1 MPGRGRPGSP
11 GVTFQTR
18 PLVVL
23 KTGLRGRRKSGEIP
37 NLPQPRASAQS
48 RAQVFPSERLTLCSL
63 AGDAGRRPSRCRGG
77 TSGRPFPCPSREMT
91 ANPSCPGGFAGRQRP
106 CAGDGRPLGS
116 RRARRG
122 ELGGPVVAGQE
133 WVLLVRAWAAGGPGP
148 PWVPAGLR
156 AGLPAPRPPRKLGD
170 WPAVTESGGGEDM
183 EPHFCCLRSAKAV
196 PA

>member
-133 WVLLVRAWAAGGPGP
+133 WVLLVRGVGCG
-148 PWVPAGLR
+148 R
-156 AGLPAPRPPRKLGD
+156 AGAAVGSSRAEGRTPRPPPPKE
-170 WPAVTESGGGEDM
+170 AGGLAG
-183 EPHFCCLRSAKAV
+183 SY
-196 PA
+196 